1 MLNIKIRQRLDL
13 NRGPLL
19 LEATN
24 VFETTKD
31 VCDSNRR
38 VILLGRGAY
47 GQVVCGLALYSDD
60 LSSSL
65 AEIYNLYSLNRLNR
79 RKINKK

>member
-1 MLNIKIRQRLDL
+1 MKIRQRLDL

-38 VILLGRGAY
+38 VIL
-47 GQVVCGLALYSDD
+47 C
-60 LSSSL
+60 
-65 AEIYNLYSLNRLNR
+65 I
-79 RKINKK
+79 